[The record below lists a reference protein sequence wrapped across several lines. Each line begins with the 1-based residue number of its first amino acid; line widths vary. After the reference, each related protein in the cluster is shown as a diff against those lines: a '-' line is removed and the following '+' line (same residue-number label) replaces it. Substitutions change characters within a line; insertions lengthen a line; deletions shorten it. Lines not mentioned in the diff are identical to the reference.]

1 MSLAVALFG
10 LLIAAFGVIGL
21 RSPERL
27 LDLVGRAVS
36 NLGLYLI
43 AGFRLLLGIALLLS
57 ASSSRAPLYLQILG
71 AVAIFSGVIT
81 PFFGVHRFE
90 AVLEWWRKWD
100 RSVIRLWSALV
111 LIFGLSLIWAVM
123 PMARID

>member
-1 MSLAVALFG
+1 MHLAVALFG
-10 LLIAAFGVIGL
+10 LLIVAFGVIGL

-27 LDLVGRAVS
+27 LDLVARAVS

-43 AGFRLLLGIALLLS
+43 AGFRLLLGIVLLLS

-71 AVAIFSGVIT
+71 AVAIFSGLIT
-81 PFFGVHRFE
+81 PLFGVHRF
-90 AVLEWWRKWD
+90 AAILEWWRKWD
-100 RSVIRLWSALV
+100 SLVIRLWSALV

-123 PMARID
+123 PIDRAG